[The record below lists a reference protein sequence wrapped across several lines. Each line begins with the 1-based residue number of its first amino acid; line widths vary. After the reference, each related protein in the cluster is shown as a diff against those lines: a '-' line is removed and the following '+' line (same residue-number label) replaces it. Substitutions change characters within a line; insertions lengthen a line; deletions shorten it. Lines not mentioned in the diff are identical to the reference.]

1 MAFVMN
7 ENERKDPGMLR
18 FFHNLKLAKKI
29 LLAPLIIFIFLIAIA
44 YGTYTGLSMQNGA
57 IDDIYNNRF
66 KGYKDSSKILI
77 DITNVQADLYKILN
91 WVQSDY
97 DMKQVEQL
105 SKQQN
110 IQMADTVEFMKQVMS
125 SEVLTEEEKQ
135 HYQSAFDN
143 LIDCQKQVQYIVEI
157 ASVNPLAAIIAMT
170 TTDEKLQ
177 ALNKSL
183 RELNA
188 LEDKLSKEKF
198 DHSVNSFKKTMRMFL
213 SFFLVAVILSILT
226 VISVTR
232 LILKPIKEIIGVL
245 REVAD
250 GNLTRNVVSTSKDEI
265 GELAQ
270 SVNQMRIKMG
280 EAVGQA
286 MHISVDL
293 SDSASDSAASIE
305 ETSASLDEI
314 ASMTRQNATNTN
326 EANQLMLTAKDAIK
340 NVNESMIGLTRSM
353 REINEASEQTQ
364 KIVKSIDEIAFQTNL
379 LALNASVEA
388 ARAGEAGAGFAV
400 VADEVRN
407 LAKRATESARNSSNL
422 IEDIVRKVKSGESL
436 VNKTNIE
443 FNHLTAS
450 SDKIVGLM
458 EEISAASK
466 EQTLGIDQVNTA
478 IAGISATTQQNV
490 GNAETLSSIMSMFK
504 TEIHDNGSGSTRKD
518 IVPSHRLMNEKSHQE
533 RESSIQ
539 LQLSQVME
547 SDRE

>member
-1 MAFVMN
+1 
-7 ENERKDPGMLR
+7 MLH

-77 DITNVQADLYKILN
+77 DITNVQADLYKVLN

-110 IQMADTVEFMKQVMS
+110 IQIVNTVEFMKQIMG

-135 HYQSAFDN
+135 HYQSAFNN
-143 LIDCQKQVQYIVEI
+143 LIECQKQVEFIVEI
-157 ASVNPLAAIIAMT
+157 APVNPLAAIIAMT
-170 TTDEKLQ
+170 TADEKLQ

-183 RELNA
+183 RELHA

-198 DHSVNSFKKTMRMFL
+198 DDSVNGFKKTMKMFL
-213 SFFLVAVILSILT
+213 SFFLIAVILSVLT
-226 VISVTR
+226 VISITR

-245 REVAD
+245 QEVAD
-250 GNLTRNVVSTSKDEI
+250 GNLTRNIVSTSKDEI
-265 GELAQ
+265 GELVQ
-270 SVNQMRIKMG
+270 SVNQMRMKMG

-286 MHISVDL
+286 MHISVNL
-293 SDSASDSAASIE
+293 SDSASESAASIE

-314 ASMTRQNATNTN
+314 ASMTRQNAANTN
-326 EANQLMLTAKDAIK
+326 EANQLMLAAKEAIK

-407 LAKRATESARNSSNL
+407 LARRATESARDSSNL

-436 VNKTNIE
+436 VNKTNNA

-458 EEISAASK
+458 EEIRAASS
-466 EQTLGIDQVNTA
+466 EQTLGIDQVNAA
-478 IAGISATTQQNV
+478 IAGISASTQQNV

-504 TEIHDNGSGSTRKD
+504 TEIHEDGYRSARKD
-518 IVPSHRLMNEKSHQE
+518 IVPSHRLTSEKSRQE

-539 LQLSQVME
+539 LQLSQVVE